1 MTLLD
6 RIKELAKKNNT
17 TIKNLEIT
25 AGLGN
30 GTIRRWDN
38 SPPSADKLLK
48 IANSL
53 NTTMDFLMT
62 GQSYDSPSPLF
73 SHEDTEWISLI
84 HKLPIEAQYE
94 FKGELKGYLK
104 RLNEESV
111 AADETLKK
119 TGTDKLGK

>member
-1 MTLLD
+1 MALLD

-17 TIKNLEIT
+17 TIKSLEIT
-25 AGLGN
+25 TGLGN

-48 IANSL
+48 IANML

-62 GQSYDSPSPLF
+62 GQSYDNHSSLL
-73 SHEDTEWISLI
+73 SHEDAEWISLI
-84 HKLPIEAQYE
+84 HSLPVQAQYE
-94 FKGELKGYLK
+94 FKGEIKGYIK

-119 TGTDKLGK
+119 TGTDKPGK